1 MGKALERLCM
11 ELFMNNG
18 NVLPNE
24 VRMCYEDIPM
34 CSEFLAEGD
43 AVTTFIEKYEEFK
56 ANIHNGKYGKTTKF
70 WVVYYKDALSNIIQI
85 HHAVQTNDFG
95 LRLDG
100 LKKAL
105 PFCFALKKQNYA
117 RYGTIYVHSLANAET
132 THPGCKKLLLNKGLS
147 VQAQSRYPLR
157 TSTDQGGE

>member
-1 MGKALERLCM
+1 M
-11 ELFMNNG
+11 
-18 NVLPNE
+18 
-24 VRMCYEDIPM
+24 
-34 CSEFLAEGD
+34 SSQFLAEGD

-56 ANIHNGKYGKTTKF
+56 ADICNGKYGKTAKF
-70 WVVYYKDALSNIIQI
+70 WVVYYMDVLPIITQI

-105 PFCFALKKQNYA
+105 PFCFTLKKQNYA